1 MVEWEVHPEG
11 GGGEQCEV
19 PPAGRAPHR
28 TACGSGTCDPVSQAS
43 HRLVCKPPS
52 RKRADEKA
60 TPKLYYGVVGSMG
73 DSFDVRCKL
82 FASQGAALHPVAF
95 EKATPKLYYGT
106 IKTSANSFGEPLALD
121 ACRRGIVGAA
131 SMLFSLM

>member
-1 MVEWEVHPEG
+1 M
-11 GGGEQCEV
+11 
-19 PPAGRAPHR
+19 
-28 TACGSGTCDPVSQAS
+28 
-43 HRLVCKPPS
+43 CKPPS

-82 FASQGAALHPVAF
+82 FASQGAALHPVAPSRKRDD
-95 EKATPKLYYGT
+95 EKATPKLYYGA
-106 IKTSANSFGEPLALD
+106 IKAWANSFGEPLALD